1 MVLIGLILIRIP
13 VSFHVIIAN
22 ELYQDNFTI
31 TQTNVSSE
39 VSNLS

>member
-22 ELYQDNFTI
+22 ELYQDTI